1 MDSINHRLYRL
12 LLSANLVEHVFEGL
26 GSVIGVSSRLSQ
38 KQEQPSTLVTYVTLV
53 KGWFQKCVSWFQK
66 HTFETDTFI
75 NVEIFNN
82 LLLHDLFYTFIVFLP
97 DIPSFT
103 IFSVIKWI
111 LFILLFNFIMPTI
124 GVKCNIQWIPKLLM
138 AWKNIIHVYI
148 ISIYLFFVSKLS
160 QVDIDMKT

>member
-1 MDSINHRLYRL
+1 MISSRRFRLGRRSMDSINHRLHRL

-53 KGWFQKCVSWFQK
+53 KGWFQKCVFWFQK
-66 HTFETDTFI
+66 HTFEANSFI

-82 LLLHDLFYTFIVFLP
+82 LLLHDLFYIFIVFLR

-103 IFSVIKWI
+103 IFTKAV
-111 LFILLFNFIMPTI
+111 N
-124 GVKCNIQWIPKLLM
+124 GVKKHYSCLCN
-138 AWKNIIHVYI
+138 
-148 ISIYLFFVSKLS
+148 
-160 QVDIDMKT
+160 